1 MGVGNVLVPIPVT
14 LGQGDQAPEAEQI
27 LLCPQDKVRTAHPKT
42 TKLGRYI
49 SLVMFSTWLHFGEI
63 LSEIFLKKFFRKIS
77 NAFWELDFK
86 VKYRICYISAK
97 MVRLQ
102 QNKNQNYQL
111 NTRSPKGSS
120 GLILAMT
127 LTLNFQ
133 GQIKNLLYLSQN
145 WFDCHETK
153 SKHMDWMLDLSWD
166 HQAWPRPWPWPWI
179 FKVKCGICY
188 ISAKN
193 GPIAMKQKSKHIN

>member
-1 MGVGNVLVPIPVT
+1 MGVGNVLVPISVT
-14 LGQGDQAPEAEQI
+14 LGQGHQAPEAGQI
-27 LLCPQDKVRTAHPKT
+27 LPCPQDKVRTAHPNA

-49 SLVMFSTWLHFGEI
+49 TLVMFSTWLHFGEI
-63 LSEIFLKKFFRKIS
+63 LSEIFTRNFFVKFQMR
-77 NAFWELDFK
+77 FWEWDFK

-97 MVRLQ
+97 MVRLP
-102 QNKNQNYQL
+102 QNKNQSYQL

-133 GQIKNLLYLSQN
+133 GQITNLLYLSQN
-145 WFDCHETK
+145 WSDCHETK
-153 SKHMDWMLDLSWD
+153 SKHIDWMLGLRWD
-166 HQAWPRPWPWPWI
+166 HRVWPRPWPCPWI

-193 GPIAMKQKSKHIN
+193 GPIATKRKSKHIN